1 MNLRRLANRNIRPDG
16 RIHYG
21 MNTPAGSSGLLSG
34 QTEGGTLCPN
44 VYNIFNIRINN
55 VSNGGA
61 VNFGDNLFSNNAA
74 NQKAVGGNT
83 IMGDASPSLNVDN
96 NLVNDPDG
104 EDQITNSVG

>member
-1 MNLRRLANRNIRPDG
+1 M
-16 RIHYG
+16 
-21 MNTPAGSSGLLSG
+21 
-34 QTEGGTLCPN
+34 CPN

-83 IMGDASPSLNVDN
+83 IMGDASPSFNVDN

-104 EDQITNSVG
+104 EDQPTNALNNGVIDNI

>member
-1 MNLRRLANRNIRPDG
+1 MLLLCELAPACCDPLRQKVMP
-16 RIHYG
+16 
-21 MNTPAGSSGLLSG
+21 M
-34 QTEGGTLCPN
+34 PN

-83 IMGDASPSLNVDN
+83 IMGDASPSVNVDN
-96 NLVNDPDG
+96 NLVNDPDE
-104 EDQITNSVG
+104 EDMPTNSTQIL